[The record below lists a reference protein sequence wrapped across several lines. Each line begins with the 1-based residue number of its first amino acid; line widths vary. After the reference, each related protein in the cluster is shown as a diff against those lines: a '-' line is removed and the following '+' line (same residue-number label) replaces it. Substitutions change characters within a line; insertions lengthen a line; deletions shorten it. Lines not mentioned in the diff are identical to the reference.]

1 MPTDSR
7 QGPAWTGLDTAGSSG
22 PGPRGALCG
31 GHNEVA
37 DCRGESRGTWLASAG
52 DSSRDAQQK
61 ADQAAAH
68 ARSKWAQMRA
78 DARAHATELAKAA
91 SV

>member
-1 MPTDSR
+1 MGRDQRR
-7 QGPAWTGLDTAGSSG
+7 QIAARAGSS
-22 PGPRGALCG
+22 RGVRRRLVG
-31 GHNEVA
+31 
-37 DCRGESRGTWLASAG
+37 
-52 DSSRDAQQK
+52 DAQQK